1 MAEQGPVDAASS
13 RRKSSAPADEF
24 DLAAWVRRS
33 TEAQGVPEK
42 LADEDVILAAARL
55 LRPVVRPCLTRPARR
70 WTALAANGPTQIASG
85 AS

>member
-1 MAEQGPVDAASS
+1 MDAQGPVDAASS
-13 RRKSSAPADEF
+13 RRNGSAPADDF

-55 LRPVVRPCLTRPARR
+55 LRPAVRPYLARPSRR
-70 WTALAANGPTQIASG
+70 WTAPAANGPGQIASG